1 MEYSYQYL
9 ENDCVES
16 GEDSDRHRYKCEHKR
31 MQGWVFYLFILHA
44 GVPFPLRSEFAVLMT
59 KFRWTASKVA
69 PGLEHQALRC
79 YKLLRNHRGGE
90 VKKVEKESRAAGD
103 GATDPAAPGKWL
115 AAFSKAFGKSKF
127 FRWFIYGTAIG
138 TLSGLMAGLIFYLL
152 EWASFFAMEYLAGY
166 STAEPAGEHIVTLA
180 ASTPFRPW
188 LLVLLPT
195 IGGLLSGLLV
205 YTWAPEAEGHGTDAF
220 IDAFHNKHGI
230 VRTRVPFIK
239 GIASV
244 ITLATGGSAGR
255 EGPIAQIGAGIGS
268 WLGRALKLNVH
279 ERRLTLLAGCAA
291 GLGAI
296 FRAPLGGALTA
307 VEVLYSED
315 LETEGVVLC
324 IISSSVSY
332 AIFTSIFGHQPIFA
346 IPSIHFSSG
355 RELLLYAILGLVCVP
370 FGYMYV
376 KTFYGLRDR
385 FFRKLPI
392 RRTLMPAFGGLLV
405 GLTALWQPQILGG
418 GYGVIQKALMGQLPI
433 VLMFTLAFL
442 KIAATSFT
450 ISSGGSG
457 GVFGPSLFIGAMLGG
472 AVGQLAH
479 GWFPGVVSS
488 PGAFALVGMAAFFA
502 GVAKA
507 PIGALLMVCEMTAG
521 YELIVP
527 IMFTSVVA
535 ILLSQRW
542 SLYEKQLPNKFHSP
556 AHRSDRVI
564 NILQD
569 LPVKDVY
576 NPEVSVT
583 ILPEDMTFAQL
594 KRLIT
599 NSRESFFPVV
609 DDLFHLVGILSL
621 QEIRPVLFEES
632 VADLLVLRDLVLPP
646 VSVAPD
652 DSLSDALLKFLETGF
667 GQIPIQDREI
677 GVIGMLSLEEL
688 LARYHQ
694 ELQKLDDDRSGIQE
708 PDMMRLTR

>member
-1 MEYSYQYL
+1 MET
-9 ENDCVES
+9 EN
-16 GEDSDRHRYKCEHKR
+16 
-31 MQGWVFYLFILHA
+31 QAA
-44 GVPFPLRSEFAVLMT
+44 GVKR
-59 KFRWTASKVA
+59 
-69 PGLEHQALRC
+69 
-79 YKLLRNHRGGE
+79 
-90 VKKVEKESRAAGD
+90 VKWI
-103 GATDPAAPGKWL
+103 APGKWVPAL
-115 AAFSKAFGKSKF
+115 SKALGKHRF
-127 FRWFIYGTAIG
+127 FRWLVYGAVIG
-138 TLSGLMAGLIFYLL
+138 ALSGLMAAIVFFLL
-152 EWASFFAMEYLAGY
+152 EWTKFFALEYIAGY
-166 STAEPAGEHIVTLA
+166 AMAKPAGEHLV
-180 ASTPFRPW
+180 PFSATTSLHLW

-195 IGGLLSGLLV
+195 IGGLLSGLIV

-220 IDAFHNKHGI
+220 IDAFHNKQGF

-239 GIASV
+239 AIASV

-255 EGPIAQIGAGIGS
+255 EGPIAQIGSGIGS
-268 WLGRALKLNVH
+268 GLGRILKLNIR
-279 ERRLTLLAGCAA
+279 ERRLLLLAGCAG

-296 FRAPLGGALTA
+296 FRAPLGGALTS
-307 VEVLYSED
+307 VEVLYRED

-332 AIFTSIFGHQPIFA
+332 AIFTGIFGHQSIFA
-346 IPSIHFSSG
+346 IPSIQFSSAL
-355 RELLLYAILGLVCVP
+355 ELLLYAVLGLVCVP

-392 RRTLMPAFGGLLV
+392 RRALIPAFGGLLV
-405 GLTALWQPQILGG
+405 GLTALWQPEILSG
-418 GYGVIQKALMGQLPI
+418 GYGTIQKALMGQLPV

-479 GWFPGVVSS
+479 AWFPGIVSS

-507 PIGALLMVCEMTAG
+507 PIGALLMVCEMTGG
-521 YELIVP
+521 YHLIVP

-542 SLYEKQLPNKFHSP
+542 GLYEKQVLNKFHSP

-569 LPVKDVY
+569 LSVKDAYRPDV
-576 NPEVSVT
+576 PVT

-594 KRLIT
+594 RRLIT
-599 NSRESFFPVV
+599 NTRESFFPVV
-609 DDLFHLVGILSL
+609 DDRFRLIGILPL
-621 QEIRPVLFEES
+621 PEIRSVIFEES
-632 VADLLVLRDLVLPP
+632 ILDLLILRDLVSPP
-646 VSVAPD
+646 LSVAPG
-652 DSLSDALLKFLETGF
+652 DSLSEALIKFLETGY
-667 GQIPIQDREI
+667 GKIPIEDNEK
-677 GVIGMLSLEEL
+677 GVIGMLGLEDL
-688 LARYHQ
+688 LARYQ
-694 ELQKLDDDRSGIQE
+694 MELQKLDMSE
-708 PDMMRLTR
+708 TSPE